1 MTNVAAL
8 RNGAL
13 RRRASADATVGYR
26 RSHEACIHL
35 SRLSFVVSASM
46 MRTKYLDLRRQQVMG
61 RRFRPSRFRGG
72 YCATVEDLLAIV
84 KNDMR
89 SCLNV
94 ARQMREAGP
103 RVRFL
108 P

>member
-1 MTNVAAL
+1 
-8 RNGAL
+8 
-13 RRRASADATVGYR
+13 
-26 RSHEACIHL
+26 
-35 SRLSFVVSASM
+35 M
-46 MRTKYLDLRRQQVMG
+46 MRTKYLDLKRQQLMG

-72 YCATVEDLLAIV
+72 YCATVEDLLVLV

-89 SCLNV
+89 TYLNG